1 MFQSHFEVSMT
12 REHNLGARTAKWSNM
27 HAEAYLTFPVFWGLG
42 PETVVV
48 LMEARAIDGFWE
60 GVDLIVH
67 NRLPISHLYQQSNK
81 NGCKYYPH
89 AS

>member
-1 MFQSHFEVSMT
+1 
-12 REHNLGARTAKWSNM
+12 M
-27 HAEAYLTFPVFWGLG
+27 HAEAYLTFPVFQGLG

-48 LMEARAIDGFWE
+48 LMEARAIDGLWE

-81 NGCKYYPH
+81 N
-89 AS
+89 